1 MGFGVR
7 GHGIQGPFPS
17 FHEVGL
23 PRSFTSVWALPT
35 PLDQDRAWHMMAGWK
50 YLGYNLLEHLVRTS
64 QTPQPPRH
72 THTHM
77 HTHARATRTHTCAH
91 THARMHTH
99 MRSCTHTHTHTHTHG
114 LTGIPT
120 AQLRGLHHLEGDTRP
135 LPHSWNSRVITG
147 SITEPTTH
155 LSHRCTSPQCHTH
168 STPNGAQV
176 DTPTH
181 FLHNTQTPCHSKTH
195 PRSPTRSQPELQC
208 VTKHLPKKHPV
219 LRDT

>member
-1 MGFGVR
+1 MGSGVIQGR
-7 GHGIQGPFPS
+7 VGIQGSSPC
-17 FHEVGL
+17 FHEVDL
-23 PRSFTSVWALPT
+23 PRSFTWVWALPT

-72 THTHM
+72 THTCT
-77 HTHARATRTHTCAH
+77 HTHAHTC
-91 THARMHTH
+91 MHV
-99 MRSCTHTHTHTHTHG
+99 RTHTHTH
-114 LTGIPT
+114 GIPT
-120 AQLRGLHHLEGDTRP
+120 AQLRGLYHLEGDTRP

-155 LSHRCTSPQCHTH
+155 LSHHCTSPQCHTH

-176 DTPTH
+176 DTPTQ

-195 PRSPTRSQPELQC
+195 PHSPIRSQPELQC

-219 LRDT
+219 LRDTW